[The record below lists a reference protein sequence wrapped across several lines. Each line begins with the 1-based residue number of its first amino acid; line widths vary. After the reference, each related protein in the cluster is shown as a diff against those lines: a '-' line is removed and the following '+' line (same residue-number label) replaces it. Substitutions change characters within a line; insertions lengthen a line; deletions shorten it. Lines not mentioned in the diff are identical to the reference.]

1 MPRPRKIRCCEGRI
15 CGRIFKPTC
24 IPMPKL
30 EKIDLHR
37 DELETLKLCDLEGLT
52 QEQAGQKMMVSR
64 GTIQR
69 ILTSARKKNSPGPGH
84 GSRAYY
90 QGRVPGRKSEK
101 RAKIK
106 KPGLSDRVFR

>member
-24 IPMPKL
+24 TPMPKL

-69 ILTSARKKNSPGPGH
+69 ILTSARKKTAHALVRGAALILKEECREGNQ
-84 GSRAYY
+84 RTV
-90 QGRVPGRKSEK
+90 QK
-101 RAKIK
+101 
-106 KPGLSDRVFR
+106 

>member
-69 ILTSARKKNSPGPGH
+69 ILTSARKKTAQALVMG
-84 GSRAYY
+84 A
-90 QGRVPGRKSEK
+90 
-101 RAKIK
+101 ALIIK
-106 KPGLSDRVFR
+106 EECREGNQRNVQK